1 MAMGMAGFS
10 GRMWS
15 SAEEATVGTGEP
27 EKRCREK
34 CRMERV
40 WDERGCGGRWAMG
53 CQVAVGAILWVGDRM
68 FSGRDPDC
76 QARRWPG
83 RVRVP
88 PHCPRRRAPIAF
100 LPTLT
105 IRSLMFRH
113 SFPKLY
119 KEGKLSQLHQS
130 RLSKTICIHL
140 NYPENLVGLEGRLKH
155 GFAWDIWLDGFIG
168 RVLDAAKIGG
178 REAFWNAGDK
188 ITWVG
193 LSGRLLECANLEQ
206 HAEIHKI
213 TRPI

>member
-1 MAMGMAGFS
+1 MAMGMAGFR

-53 CQVAVGAILWVGDRM
+53 CRWLWGPFCGLVTECSVAGIPTAKHGD
-68 FSGRDPDC
+68 GQC
-76 QARRWPG
+76 

-88 PHCPRRRAPIAF
+88 PHCPRRRAPNAF

-105 IRSLMFRH
+105 IRSLMPRH
-113 SFPKLY
+113 SFLKLY
-119 KEGKLSQLHQS
+119 KKAELSQLHQS

-193 LSGRLLECANLEQ
+193 LSGRLLECANLE
-206 HAEIHKI
+206 
-213 TRPI
+213 